1 MSAVLLDLAVPLIL
15 LLAGSAALY
24 RRTDAFPALTRGAFD
39 GLKTVAEMFPALCV
53 LFPAVYML
61 RASGALEAFS
71 ALVAP
76 LFRLCG
82 IPPETAVT
90 ALLRPV
96 SGSAATAAA
105 SQLIAERG
113 ADSLV
118 GRTAAVMLGSSETT
132 LYVVTVY
139 FAAAKIRDT
148 RWAIPAALCA
158 DLAVYLSSAWIS
170 RLLWG

>member
-1 MSAVLLDLAVPLIL
+1 MIERLLDLAVPLIL
-15 LLAGSAALY
+15 LFAGLAAL
-24 RRTDAFPALTRGAFD
+24 RKKTDAYPALTKGAFD
-39 GLKTVAEMFPALCV
+39 GLKTVAEMFPALVV
-53 LFPAVYML
+53 LLPAVYML

-71 ALVAP
+71 ALLSPVFG
-76 LFRLCG
+76 LLG
-82 IPPETAVT
+82 IPPETAVA
-90 ALLRPV
+90 ALLRPI

-105 SQLIAERG
+105 SEIMAEYG

-118 GRTAAVMLGSSETT
+118 GRTVSVMLGSSETT
-132 LYVVTVY
+132 FYVVAVY

-170 RLLWG
+170 RLLWD